1 MAETTTTGPTPPPPP
16 AAPAPAAPKSG
27 RMSIEDKLFLVKF
40 TTDEGHPHIFILNDQ
55 VCLQCK
61 DKPCTLV
68 CPAAT
73 YTWDEANKKIVLA
86 WENCI
91 ECASA
96 EHLCPYSNIK
106 WFYPRGGYG
115 IEYKFG

>member
-1 MAETTTTGPTPPPPP
+1 MT
-16 AAPAPAAPKSG
+16 
-27 RMSIEDKLFLVKF
+27 IEDKLFLVKF
-40 TTDEGHPHIFILNDQ
+40 TTDEGHPHIFVLNDK
-55 VCLQCK
+55 VCLDCK
-61 DKPCTLV
+61 DKPCTIV
-68 CPAAT
+68 CPAQT
-73 YTWDEANKKIVLA
+73 YTWDEVNKKIVVA

-96 EHLCPYSNIK
+96 EHLCPYSNIR